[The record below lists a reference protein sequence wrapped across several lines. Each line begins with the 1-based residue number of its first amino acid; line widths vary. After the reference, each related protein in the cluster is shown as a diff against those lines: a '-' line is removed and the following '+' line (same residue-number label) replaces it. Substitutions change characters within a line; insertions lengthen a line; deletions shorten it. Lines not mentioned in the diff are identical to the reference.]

1 MLLDTACKKF
11 VVISATECNISW
23 RRENLSTLI
32 KYRSLIIGPEIR
44 YIPALK
50 LIYPLILLS
59 ELKQE
64 ENSSVFTS
72 GNILKVR

>member
-1 MLLDTACKKF
+1 MLLGTACKKF

-23 RRENLSTLI
+23 RRVNLSTLI

-44 YIPALK
+44 YIPVFN
-50 LIYPLILLS
+50 LIYSLLLLS
-59 ELKQE
+59 ELKPE
-64 ENSSVFTS
+64 ENNTVFTS